1 MRVFWLLV
9 GALFVLGKWVYSFVV
24 SILMTP
30 IVLGML
36 LWNSLTSSGEV
47 RARKDGT
54 IFGVK
59 NEAAAIKNTLATRFS
74 ACTQAAGK
82 PLTHSEG
89 LLVVNTHLA
98 QATDE
103 QIVAVGASI
112 LSADLIWRCFEKVL
126 EIESSTHEEKVI
138 WFAEGMKYVKPYQD
152 TNLEHLSPIQ
162 RNMLQDIS
170 QRQISSVLRYRA
182 ASKLS

>member
-1 MRVFWLLV
+1 MRALGLLF
-9 GALFVLGKWVYSFVV
+9 GAVFVLGKWVYGFVV
-24 SILMTP
+24 SLLMTP

-36 LWNSLTSSGEV
+36 LWTSLTSSGGV

-59 NEAAAIKNTLATRFS
+59 NEAAAIKSALATRFI

-82 PLTHSEG
+82 PLTDSEG

-103 QIVAVGASI
+103 QIVAIGASI
-112 LSADLIWRCFEKVL
+112 LSADLIWRCFEKNL
-126 EIESSTHEEKVI
+126 EIESSTHEEKLI
-138 WFAEGMKYVKPYQD
+138 WFAEGMKYVKPFQD
-152 TNLEHLSPIQ
+152 TNLDHLSPIQ

-182 ASKLS
+182 ASKPS